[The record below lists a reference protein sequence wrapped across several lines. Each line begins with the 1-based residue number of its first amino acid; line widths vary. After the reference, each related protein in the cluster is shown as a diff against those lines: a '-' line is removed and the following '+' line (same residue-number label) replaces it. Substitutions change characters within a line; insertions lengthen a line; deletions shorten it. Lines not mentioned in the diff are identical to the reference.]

1 MKKTIAFLLTALLL
15 LNLTACKKNP
25 TQQTPENVAYRD
37 SYTGED
43 QTVLENADTVVA
55 RMGNKELTNGML
67 QVYYWMEFYDFLDR
81 YYLSEDAYFTQNAPM
96 KINLDLNKPLDEQ
109 YLEGTST
116 TWEQYFLE
124 VAIQT
129 WRRYQALCVS
139 AEEAGFVMKEE
150 YQTYL
155 ERLPEQLEE
164 TAQKGGYQNAAQML
178 KKEMGAG
185 CRLEDYVEYMRI
197 YYYGFQYFDAY
208 YESLQPTDEEVRE
221 YFNRHDEDFEQ
232 LGVRMDGVRLI
243 DVRHILLEPEGG
255 TKAEDGT
262 LTYSDEEWERCEEK
276 AAQILNEWLAGAATS
291 ESFGALADKYSED
304 TGSNT
309 SGGLYTNISE
319 GYMMQA
325 FNDWCFADGR
335 KPGDYGIIRTKLGC
349 HIMYFVGSN
358 LKWQVYAKDSLKTEL
373 SNQFVAQNMEKYG
386 VEVLYENIVL
396 GSVDFSGKE

>member
-1 MKKTIAFLLTALLL
+1 MKKTIAFVLAVLLALS
-15 LNLTACKKNP
+15 LTACKKP
-25 TQQTPENVAYRD
+25 PAQQTPENVSYRA

-43 QTVLENADTVVA
+43 QVVLENADTVVA
-55 RMGNKELTNGML
+55 RMGDKVLTNGML
-67 QVYYWMEFYDFLDR
+67 QVYYWMEFYDFLDK
-81 YYLSEDAYFTQNAPM
+81 YYLAEDSYFSQDAPM
-96 KINLDLNKPLDEQ
+96 KINLDLDLRLDEQ
-109 YLEGTST
+109 SLEGTST

-129 WRRYQALCVS
+129 WRRYQALCIS
-139 AEEAGFVMKEE
+139 AEEAGFTMKEE
-150 YQTYL
+150 YRAYL
-155 ERLPEQLEE
+155 ERLPEQLEQ
-164 TAQKGGYQNAAQML
+164 TAQKGGYESADQML

-221 YFNRHDEDFEQ
+221 YFNRHDEDFER

-262 LTYSDEEWERCEEK
+262 VTYSDEEWERCEEK

-319 GYMMQA
+319 GYMLQP

-335 KPGDYGIIRTKLGC
+335 KPGDYGIVRTKLGC

-373 SNQFVAQNMEKYG
+373 SNQFVSQNMEKYS
-386 VEVLYENIVL
+386 VDVLYENILL
-396 GSVDFSGKE
+396 GSVNFSSKE